1 MYTFAF
7 EASFTVCR
15 WLSQVSIKG
24 KSTVVGVIFAI
35 FGMLYPSLSVL
46 NLLVAIGFV
55 SVILTEDF
63 LSYTCWSLVLF

>member
-1 MYTFAF
+1 M
-7 EASFTVCR
+7 
-15 WLSQVSIKG
+15 
-24 KSTVVGVIFAI
+24 VGVIIAI